1 MENQLLEK
9 IRHWFAWGDASEI
22 IEFLKTKRI
31 FEFCEDILK
40 DKISSLENEI
50 DNWETEN
57 EELED
62 KNEELK
68 DDNFK
73 LMQKVEKLK
82 KINKLRRAQYINK
95 K

>member
-9 IRHWFAWGDASEI
+9 IRHWFAWGDAFEI

-31 FEFCEDILK
+31 FEFCEEI
-40 DKISSLENEI
+40 ENENMKNLNNQI
-50 DNWETEN
+50 DNLETEN

-62 KNEELK
+62 KNKELK

-73 LMQKVEKLK
+73 LMQKIEKLK